1 MNDRL
6 PAWPRR
12 LTVVDAAMNPASPS
26 VSASFRATLDLFQT
40 GVDVMRQNLVRR
52 HPDATPTEIDRLV
65 QAWLH
70 ERPGAEAGDCP
81 RRPVDITRVR

>member
-1 MNDRL
+1 
-6 PAWPRR
+6 
-12 LTVVDAAMNPASPS
+12 MNPASPS
-26 VSASFRATLDLFQT
+26 VSDSFRATLDLFQT
-40 GVDVMRQNLVRR
+40 GVDVIRQNLVRR

-81 RRPVDITRVR
+81 GRPVDITRLR